1 MKLIDLTGRR
11 FGKLTVIERVENSNG
26 GEPRWLTS
34 CDCGGSAVVRGG
46 NLRSGHTRSCGCITQ
61 WHGRTGSRVHNIWK
75 AMIERCRN
83 PKTIGWSNYGGR
95 GIKVCERWHN
105 FLNFIEDMG
114 EPQDGMTLERLDNDG
129 DYESGNCVWAP
140 PGEQA
145 RNRRTNL
152 RVDWNGESRIVAD
165 VADELGVSRSTVY
178 TRISRGWGIETALT
192 TPIRPYS

>member
-1 MKLIDLTGRR
+1 
-11 FGKLTVIERVENSNG
+11 
-26 GEPRWLTS
+26 
-34 CDCGGSAVVRGG
+34 
-46 NLRSGHTRSCGCITQ
+46 
-61 WHGRTGSRVHNIWK
+61 
-75 AMIERCRN
+75 MIERCRN